1 MLFHRSFLWKGCRFG
16 EALCHVDV
24 TFRGIFATSAVI
36 CFCIFL
42 GLYRIFD
49 NLRQTKTYNQDYKLL
64 TIRDTSKS
72 ISFPFRITL
81 TSKSHHSSCSFRQS
95 GQRAVDL
102 PVFRV
107 VCLNCWEGTRPK
119 IVCHQPW
126 QCRLFLSGK
135 SGEHPAKI
143 ISSKLKRAD
152 LRMLRWL
159 PMGSSAQYKVDPSL
173 SSSNAFWTIISK
185 RRNFMEANSIVGV
198 CCFAAAVHNT
208 SIRHNE
214 AFSHIGDCGDLRFL
228 CFHTSCCP
236 SMTSQETR
244 AHSSSCSVVGRKSAK
259 FCNFENL

>member
-24 TFRGIFATSAVI
+24 TFRGIFATSAI
-36 CFCIFL
+36 ISFYIFL

-72 ISFPFRITL
+72 ISYPFRITL

-143 ISSKLKRAD
+143 ISSKVKRAD

-159 PMGSSAQYKVDPSL
+159 PMGSSAQHKVDPSL
-173 SSSNAFWTIISK
+173 SSSNAFWTIIPK
-185 RRNFMEANSIVGV
+185 KRNFMEANSVVGV

-214 AFSHIGDCGDLRFL
+214 AFSHIDDCGDLKIPL
-228 CFHTSCCP
+228 L
-236 SMTSQETR
+236 SQELLSFDDVT
-244 AHSSSCSVVGRKSAK
+244 G
-259 FCNFENL
+259 N

>member
-36 CFCIFL
+36 CFYIFL

-81 TSKSHHSSCSFRQS
+81 TSKIHHSSCSFRQS

-159 PMGSSAQYKVDPSL
+159 PMGSSAQYKVNPSL
-173 SSSNAFWTIISK
+173 SSSNAFWTIISQK
-185 RRNFMEANSIVGV
+185 TEFYGGQFHCRGLLFRCSRTQHI
-198 CCFAAAVHNT
+198 
-208 SIRHNE
+208 NE

-244 AHSSSCSVVGRKSAK
+244 AHSSSCSVVGRKSDK